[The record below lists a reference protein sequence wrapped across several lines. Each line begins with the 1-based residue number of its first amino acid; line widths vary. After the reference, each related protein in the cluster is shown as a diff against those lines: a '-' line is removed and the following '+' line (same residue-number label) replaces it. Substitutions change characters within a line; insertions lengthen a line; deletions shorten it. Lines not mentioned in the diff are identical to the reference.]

1 MVNLNLGKPRFYVWS
16 LFACFMPAAR
26 LIIRD
31 FMADIAPAPRLV
43 VTDALGRRIVNI
55 DKTLFT
61 IGRRSETDLRLP
73 GADISRVHAEISV
86 DNATCVIRDKQSRF
100 GTFVNGERITEKVLA
115 HGDQVR
121 LGQAGD
127 TEIVFFIDDEAPSV
141 EKSAVSAATELRQMA
156 ALLEGLRALGSG
168 RVLDDVLALVLDSAI
183 EVTGAERGFIMMS
196 NRDKLEFKLARARG
210 KVTLSGRTFE

>member
-1 MVNLNLGKPRFYVWS
+1 
-16 LFACFMPAAR
+16 
-26 LIIRD
+26 
-31 FMADIAPAPRLV
+31 MAEAAPAPRLV

-55 DKTLFT
+55 DKALFT

-73 GADISRVHAEISV
+73 GADISRVHAEIAIE
-86 DNATCVIRDKQSRF
+86 NAGCVIRDKQSRF

-127 TEIVFFIDDEAPSV
+127 TEIVFFVDDEAPSV
-141 EKSAVSAATELRQMA
+141 EKSAISAATELRQMA

-168 RVLDDVLALVLDSAI
+168 RVLDEVLAMVLDSAI
-183 EVTGAERGFIMMS
+183 EVTAAERGFIMLF
-196 NRDKLEFKLARARG
+196 NHREKQLEFKLARARG
-210 KVTLSGRTFE
+210 KVTLSGRTFETSRKIP